1 MTNIT
6 AGTKSDPAPFKC
18 SPMLVEPQWTDY
30 NGHLNMAYYNVLFDR
45 ALDEVFAAVGLGP
58 DYLKTSHHS
67 SFTAEAHVTY
77 LNELHAGEMVTIAF
91 RLLDYDEKR
100 LHSFEEM
107 YSSDGTLSA
116 TSEQM
121 SLHVDMESRKVA
133 PFPQAILDRL
143 KAMHRS
149 HAALANSPQVGHVIG
164 IRRKP
169 R

>member
-1 MTNIT
+1 MTTT
-6 AGTKSDPAPFKC
+6 AADTKADPAPLTC
-18 SPMLVEPQWTDY
+18 SSMLVEPQWTDY

-58 DYLKTSHHS
+58 DYLTASNHS

-77 LNELHAGEMVTIAF
+77 LNELHAGDNVTIAF
-91 RLLDYDEKR
+91 RLLDFDEKR

-107 YSSDGTLSA
+107 YRDDGTLAA

-121 SLHVDMESRKVA
+121 SLHVDMASRRVA
-133 PFPQAILDRL
+133 PFPQSILDRL

-149 HAALANSPQVGHVIG
+149 HASLPNSQYVGHVIG
-164 IRRKP
+164 IRRKLS
-169 R
+169 